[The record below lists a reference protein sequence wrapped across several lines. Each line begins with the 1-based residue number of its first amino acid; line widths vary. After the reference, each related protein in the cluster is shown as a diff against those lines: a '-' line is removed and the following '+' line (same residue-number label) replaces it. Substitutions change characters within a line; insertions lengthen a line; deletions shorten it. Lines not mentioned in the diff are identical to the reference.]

1 MSHLD
6 HVVRVKESLAAR
18 GVTCPFQQRDLIDQ
32 AYIDALVAHHFAC
45 NPTFTLHDK
54 ERDTYRCMLDKWN
67 SVSPIGHEKIYSG
80 VLSFINL
87 TYSALRTKGR
97 VHLKVHAAISEN
109 ENTVMLEDIPEYN
122 DLVSYLC
129 QEVKNKHE

>member
-6 HVVRVKESLAAR
+6 HVVRVKQALATN
-18 GVTCPFQQRDLIDQ
+18 GVTCPFEQRKLIDQ

-45 NPTFTLHDK
+45 NPTFSLSDK
-54 ERDTYRCMLDKWN
+54 ERDCYRFMIDKWN
-67 SVSPIGHEKIYSG
+67 DVSPIGYEAIYSG

-87 TYSALRTKGR
+87 TYSSLRTKGR
-97 VHLKVHAAISEN
+97 GFAKTCFGIGESDVFI
-109 ENTVMLEDIPEYN
+109 EDLQEYK
-122 DLVSYLC
+122 DLVAYLF